1 MLTHR
6 GKSALVVLS
15 LVWLSGTHAQDPG
28 AVGYDTPLA
37 SVTALHAGLIAAAR
51 DERASVHQRYQLLA
65 PIVSATHDLPFIAQF
80 ATRRY
85 WGDFS
90 SEQREMFVGQFSR
103 LSSMTYAARFDS
115 VSTDTFHIEK
125 TEALTSGRAQVLA
138 TIRRDAQPD
147 IPIEYLLHETPTG
160 WKIINVIADGVSDLA
175 LKRAEYRAV
184 IEGAGFDDLLL
195 YIEERLAVL

>member
-6 GKSALVVLS
+6 GKSASVILL
-15 LVWLSGTHAQDPG
+15 LVWLSGTLAQDPV
-28 AVGYDTPLA
+28 AAGYETPLA
-37 SVTALHAGLIAAAR
+37 SVTALHEGLIAAGR

-65 PIVSATHDLPFIAQF
+65 PIVSATHDIPFIAQF

-85 WGDFS
+85 WGDFN
-90 SEQREMFVGQFSR
+90 SEQREVFVEQFSR
-103 LSSMTYAARFDS
+103 LSSMTYAARFVS

-125 TEALTSGRAQVLA
+125 TEELTSGRAQVMA

-184 IEGAGFDDLLL
+184 
-195 YIEERLAVL
+195 